1 MDPIKGKITTDAFG
15 DGQKREIYNNLGAFM
30 QSLVAAAPQL
40 APHFLSGGILEI
52 KTMSGAHLQFGFAP
66 QAGGLII
73 PGGIRPAGQ
82 NGSIIK

>member
-1 MDPIKGKITTDAFG
+1 MDPITTQAFG
-15 DGQKREIYNNLGAFM
+15 DGQKMEIQNNLAAFM
-30 QSLVAAAPQL
+30 ESLVRAAPQL
-40 APHFLSGGILEI
+40 APHFLSGGTLEF
-52 KTMSGAHLQFGFAP
+52 KTMSGVHLKFGFAP